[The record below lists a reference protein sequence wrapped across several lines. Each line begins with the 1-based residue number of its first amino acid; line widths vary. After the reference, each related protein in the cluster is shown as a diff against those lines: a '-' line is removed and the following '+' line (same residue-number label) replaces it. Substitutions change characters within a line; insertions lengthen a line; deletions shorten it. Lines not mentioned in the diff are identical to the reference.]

1 MRSVSTDLEYKVNY
15 QTKHYEIYWKKQL
28 LDPTIPFQTI
38 NEIKKLSKQE
48 KFDTT
53 KFMVSC
59 IMKECSFLNEN
70 HEMSMLKYFLKRILT
85 DV

>member
-15 QTKHYEIYWKKQL
+15 ESKHYEIYWKNQL
-28 LDPTIPFQTI
+28 LDPTIPFSTI
-38 NEIKKLSKQE
+38 NEIKTLSKQE
-48 KFDTT
+48 KFNTT

-59 IMKECSFLNEN
+59 IMKECPFLKEH

-85 DV
+85 NV